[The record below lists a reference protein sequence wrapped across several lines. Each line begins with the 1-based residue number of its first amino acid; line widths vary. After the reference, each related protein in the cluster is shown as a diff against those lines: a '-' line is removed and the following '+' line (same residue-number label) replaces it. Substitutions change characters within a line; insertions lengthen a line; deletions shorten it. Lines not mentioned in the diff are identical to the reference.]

1 MKRND
6 IARILNDNMDRRVEH
21 VALNTAFPNPAMI
34 LVYICNVV
42 VYA

>member
-6 IARILNDNMDRRVEH
+6 IARILNDNIGRRVER
-21 VALNTAFPNPAMI
+21 VALNSAFPNPAMI
-34 LVYICNVV
+34 LAYMTMA